1 PGGSPT
7 GRRHLRERPARLS
20 PNPHRRGP
28 RVGHGRPAVCR
39 PVSPSVGF
47 AAADSTPRG
56 AHGPRRRRHPGR
68 RRQNPGVGR
77 ASPQAICRPGQVV
90 LCFAWR
96 SAAAFFDFL
105 SWRFSFRLFEATFLV
120 AGPPLSLLAMTFSI
134 LGRRGDSCPA
144 MFAPDAGYGRT
155 PGFAPAVRGWRRP
168 DRHPSSGAGGVP
180 PGLSCAGPQ
189 RDLAMLTVSWRP
201 PTSRPSR
208 ASMARRASFDEAI
221 STKPKPRERPV
232 SRSVTTCAL
241 VTW

>member
-68 RRQNPGVGR
+68 RRQNPGAGQ
-77 ASPQAICRPGQVV
+77 ASPQAICRSGQVV

-120 AGPPLSLLAMTFSI
+120 ARPPLSLLAMTFSI
-134 LGRRGDSCPA
+134 LGRRGDGYPA

-155 PGFAPAVRGWRRP
+155 PGFAPGVRGGRRP
-168 DRHPSSGAGGVP
+168 WPASVERCRGSASGIELCGSSAGLGDVDRELAPTDIAAVQ
-180 PGLSCAGPQ
+180 GLDG
-189 RDLAMLTVSWRP
+189 
-201 PTSRPSR
+201 PTSLV
-208 ASMARRASFDEAI
+208 RRSHLDEAEA
-221 STKPKPRERPV
+221 P
-232 SRSVTTCAL
+232 
-241 VTW
+241 